1 MTNPL
6 DAALFIGD
14 SKPELVLLDLLMP
27 QINGFELAG
36 KIKLTSPETRII
48 IITGHATE
56 ENLAR
61 LAQYGVSAVVTKP
74 FDFTV
79 LKDALDMTLGQEKSE
94 TPVER
99 NGFRNTG

>member
-1 MTNPL
+1 
-6 DAALFIGD
+6 
-14 SKPELVLLDLLMP
+14 MP

-36 KIKLTSPETRII
+36 KIRKTSPETRII

-74 FDFTV
+74 FDFMV
-79 LKDALDMTLGQEKSE
+79 LKDAMEDSLRKGQTQEAE
-94 TPVER
+94 VV
-99 NGFRNTG
+99 G